1 MNEKFVLIEQIEDGD
16 GLKVPVAR
24 CLIDGGVAADA
35 EGLEAF
41 IRGFIDGFIRRVHS
55 KLKEGIEG
63 FRQSYEF
70 FRAGFRVEIAD
81 TEEIADFLEDNGWH
95 SYRMAS
101 ITPRD
106 GGITDW
112 ITVSRI

>member
-24 CLIDGGVAADA
+24 CLIDGAAVADA

-41 IRGFIDGFIRRVHS
+41 LRGFIDGFIRCVHS
-55 KLKEGIEG
+55 MFKAAIKDYN
-63 FRQSYEF
+63 QSYEF
-70 FRAGFRVEIAD
+70 FRAGFRVNIAD
-81 TEEIADFLEDNGWH
+81 TGEIADFLEDNRWY
-95 SYRMAS
+95 SFRLAS
-101 ITPRD
+101 ITSPD